1 MFKSIKTSVL
11 ALILV
16 GSAIIAHA
24 QKKISEGTITYGM
37 EYKLTDAQ
45 KSAMNGMDPPSEVK
59 VKFSN
64 GLTKME
70 IEQGP
75 ALVSVISDN
84 NDMTGLLLIDVP
96 VAQKQFAV
104 KQTKEDVAKVMGE
117 IPKYSEFKGTGEKQ
131 TIAGYSAE
139 KYTFK
144 DDKGGAH
151 ELWATKDLDVPNVG
165 SQNYFPG
172 LGAFPVKYTMVQRG
186 IETTTTLKAIAE
198 GKVGAIS
205 KDVPSGYDV
214 VTMDDLAKMQGGGE

>member
-11 ALILV
+11 AFILV
-16 GSAIIAHA
+16 GSAVIAHA
-24 QKKISEGTITYGM
+24 QKKITEGTITYGM
-37 EYKLTDAQ
+37 AYKLTDEQ
-45 KSAMNGMDPPSEVK
+45 KSAMNGMEPPAEVK
-59 VKFSN
+59 VKFNN

-84 NDMTGLLLIDVP
+84 NDKSGLLLIDVP
-96 VAQKQFAV
+96 IAQKQFAV
-104 KQTKEDVAKVMGE
+104 KQTKEDVAKIMGE
-117 IPKYSEFKGTGEKQ
+117 IPKFSDFKASGEKQ
-131 TIAGYSAE
+131 TIAGYNAE

-151 ELWATKDLDVPNVG
+151 ELWATKELDLPNVG

-186 IETTTTLKAIAE
+186 IETTTTLKSIAE
-198 GKVGAIS
+198 GKVGVIS